1 MIICA
6 VLIIGHRALSS
17 GKLPLND
24 LAGGAGRMDVLIRA
38 LMASL
43 MTSHDFRRDCE
54 VILHLWGGP
63 GPKRRL
69 KIIGNEVKG
78 IHAEERSV
86 AGQISK
92 VLREPTPPIGNW
104 VKRSSGI
111 YDSGGS
117 IEETIR
123 EWSDST
129 IIALDANAE
138 RLWIN
143 NAEIPTKSK
152 PLSYE
157 TTDDLSSKIEGI
169 DIGFILSDDQPLEL
183 NFSSHIVKRS
193 IGEKWLQGH
202 MAIGIC
208 HFLIDEGVELNL

>member
-1 MIICA
+1 MRRFA
-6 VLIIGHRALSS
+6 IIGHRALSS

-43 MTSHDFRRDCE
+43 MTSHGFRRDCE

-157 TTDDLSSKIEGI
+157 TTDEQTSKIEGL

-183 NFSSHIVKRS
+183 NFSSNIVKRS

>member
-1 MIICA
+1 
-6 VLIIGHRALSS
+6 
-17 GKLPLND
+17 
-24 LAGGAGRMDVLIRA
+24 
-38 LMASL
+38 
-43 MTSHDFRRDCE
+43 MTSHGFRRDCE

-92 VLREPTPPIGNW
+92 VLREHTPPIGNW

-143 NAEIPTKSK
+143 NAEIPNKSK
-152 PLSYE
+152 PLSYD

-183 NFSSHIVKRS
+183 NFSSDIVKRS